1 MTSAKL
7 VSAASP
13 RPAPQPAVAGE
24 FLQALAAQDFASLT
38 LALSEDVRLRA
49 LLPGG
54 FHEWAGATRVTAKFA
69 QWFGNTEQFSLV
81 EGVAGEIGD
90 RLYLRWQARLRA
102 ERLGDGQFVV
112 QQHAYAGLDD
122 AGRVSDIWLVCSG
135 YQPER
140 RAG

>member
-1 MTSAKL
+1 MTSANL
-7 VSAASP
+7 ASGVAP

-24 FLQALAAQDFASLT
+24 FLQALASQDFAGLA

-54 FHEWAGATRVTAKFA
+54 FHEWTGATKVTAKFA
-69 QWFGNTEQFSLV
+69 QWFGDTEQFSLT
-81 EGVAGEIGD
+81 ESAAGDIGG
-90 RLYLRWQARLRA
+90 RLRLRWRARLQA

-112 QQHAYAGLDD
+112 EQHAYADLDD